1 MGPDTATL
9 RTVLADNR
17 TNIARYDVL
26 PRKFNFDNFSNYV
39 LAGIRRAGKSYLLYQ
54 RIRELLAE
62 GMPQDEIMY
71 VNFEDERLSGMT
83 VLDLNRLLELHV
95 KMYGKEPV
103 LFLDGLTRTEIEAL

>member
-54 RIRELLAE
+54 RIRELLA
-62 GMPQDEIMY
+62 
-71 VNFEDERLSGMT
+71 
-83 VLDLNRLLELHV
+83 LDLNRLLELHV
-95 KMYGKEPV
+95 EMYEKEPV